1 MGYRKDKMGKYDSPG
16 QIFGLFAGAALV
28 AMGVIFVLN
37 IEANKRYGT
46 RDEDVIVQERNINPT
61 PSLARRV
68 LNKLRSFGVWFKSDG
83 NNDEANKVHLR
94 QKRSVIYLPE
104 GAGEDFN
111 ENESEDEFDL
121 TATQLSENLLSQSLN
136 GHKIRNVVDK
146 VKHLDPVNDQIV
158 SEILR
163 QFCPKPEKIPE
174 QPINESSP
182 MIDENMQNETLD
194 FQSQFTNIQ
203 DVKSTTPTVQDEV
216 NTNATRLHLHF
227 ARNNEEKAF
236 ETVFVCEDYGNTVL
250 TVLITTAV
258 NITFLGLIL
267 FCKQFLNNWPP
278 NIDEIEDELNCC
290 NIRYG
295 HENLQE
301 EFYDDEIYGIPN
313 ETSNQIYISESP
325 IIKTSVI

>member
-61 PSLARRV
+61 PSLTRRV

-121 TATQLSENLLSQSLN
+121 TATQLSENLLSQLLN

-203 DVKSTTPTVQDEV
+203 DVKSTAPTVQDEV

-227 ARNNEEKAF
+227 A
-236 ETVFVCEDYGNTVL
+236 
-250 TVLITTAV
+250 
-258 NITFLGLIL
+258 
-267 FCKQFLNNWPP
+267 
-278 NIDEIEDELNCC
+278 
-290 NIRYG
+290 
-295 HENLQE
+295 
-301 EFYDDEIYGIPN
+301 
-313 ETSNQIYISESP
+313 
-325 IIKTSVI
+325 